1 MGHHLLTAAFLVAAL
16 VCYGLGL
23 ADGGGALLLAGVV
36 CEGVFWVRV
45 LRGRRGFEPPDGPG
59 R

>member
-1 MGHHLLTAAFLVAAL
+1 MAHHLLTAAFLVAAL
-16 VCYGLGL
+16 ACYGLGL

-36 CEGVFWVRV
+36 CEGVFWVRL
-45 LRGRRGFEPPDGPG
+45 LRRPRGFEPPDRPG

>member
-1 MGHHLLTAAFLVAAL
+1 MAHHLLTAACLVAAL

-23 ADGGGALLLAGVV
+23 ADGGGALVLAGVV
-36 CEGVFWVRV
+36 CEAVFWLRV
-45 LRGRRGFEPPDGPG
+45 LRRPRGFKPPDKPG